1 MGFILHLS
9 IQCNTID
16 FDAEIRHKITGVVV
30 DADVNPIAGAKV
42 SVHEVSSWES
52 FVTYST
58 TQNGNFEGL
67 IAGIN
72 NSIEQNYRLEIA
84 HETGNQW
91 ATKSYYFSMKDQPNQ
106 TLNLSTIKIFPN
118 ENLKQVYVRFQMPS
132 NIFKVENFTWS
143 GDVALTEGTLY
154 EGGFEY
160 LNYCP
165 ANSQHT
171 ISYLLFN
178 KNNLTKTT
186 FTQTVNVLDEN
197 VEITLIH

>member
-1 MGFILHLS
+1 MNIERGTRS
-9 IQCNTID
+9 GWKT
-16 FDAEIRHKITGVVV
+16 K
-30 DADVNPIAGAKV
+30 
-42 SVHEVSSWES
+42 
-52 FVTYST
+52 TY
-58 TQNGNFEGL
+58 F
-67 IAGIN
+67 
-72 NSIEQNYRLEIA
+72 
-84 HETGNQW
+84 
-91 ATKSYYFSMKDQPNQ
+91 FSMDEQPNQ
-106 TLNLSTIKIFPN
+106 TLELSNIKIFQD

-143 GDVALTEGTLY
+143 ADVAHTEGTLY

-160 LNYCP
+160 FNYCP